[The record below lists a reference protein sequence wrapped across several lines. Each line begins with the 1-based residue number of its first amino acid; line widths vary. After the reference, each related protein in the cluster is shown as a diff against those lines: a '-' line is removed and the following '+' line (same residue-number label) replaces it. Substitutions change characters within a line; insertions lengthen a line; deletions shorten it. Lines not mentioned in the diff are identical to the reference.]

1 MPITNEAIHTH
12 AEIHQNLKLAKYG
25 LDKILAAI
33 DSMKS
38 PEDIDQCFEA
48 TAEFLEIV
56 TMVKAAV
63 DSSIGITAASNV
75 SPTMRPAPITV
86 RSR

>member
-1 MPITNEAIHTH
+1 MPINEAIHTH
-12 AEIHQNLKLAKYG
+12 AEIHNNLRLAQYG
-25 LDKILAAI
+25 LVKISAAI
-33 DSMKS
+33 ASIKI

-75 SPTMRPAPITV
+75 SPTLPPPPVTQRSV
-86 RSR
+86 R